1 MDNNNRVDNV
11 KSRGQQRLAG
21 RYGDREAMWIMRAI
35 FEDVMGWTSTDLV
48 MKSDYELND
57 YTARKID
64 DIISRVA
71 AGEPVQYVTGKAPFY
86 GLTFNVTPDV
96 LIPRPETAQLV
107 DMIVNEMG
115 ARRDLAVLDC
125 GTGSGCIAIALARN
139 LPFASV
145 TAIDK
150 SPAAIEVAAKNAAE
164 LKVNVN
170 FELADMMLM
179 PASDTD
185 VYDIIVSNP
194 PYIAEYEK
202 AAMDDNVLLHEPA
215 MALFVPDD
223 DPLRFYRAVTEYA
236 SHALKPGGRLY
247 FEINP
252 LFVDDMRR
260 LLSSFDD
267 VMFTRDAQGN
277 MRFASATKISGQ

>member
-57 YTARKID
+57 YTVRKID
-64 DIISRVA
+64 DIVSRVA

-86 GLTFNVTPDV
+86 GLTFYVTPDV

-150 SPAAIEVAAKNAAE
+150 SPAAIEVAAKNAVE

-170 FELADMMLM
+170 FELADMMSM

-223 DPLRFYRAVTEYA
+223 DPLRFYRAVAGYA

>member
-1 MDNNNRVDNV
+1 MDNNNRVDSV

-64 DIISRVA
+64 DIVSRVA

-170 FELADMMLM
+170 FELADMMSM

-223 DPLRFYRAVTEYA
+223 DPLRFYRAVAGYA

-252 LFVDDMRR
+252 LYVDDMHR
-260 LLSSFDD
+260 LLSSFDN
-267 VMFTRDAQGN
+267 VSITRDAQGN
-277 MRFASATKISGQ
+277 MRFASATKSR